1 MFSLSPTSKLNLK
14 TELVGCHAG
23 NLNRGQGLGFLVG
36 NTVID
41 KGKLQRFATAVAG
54 LATTIGPVMLAW
66 GVTTFDGQ
74 ADNGHVAAQT
84 ARTCAVTKQQE
95 AAIASV
101 FETFGFELGCS
112 FNITV
117 NVGKHIALLISP

>member
-1 MFSLSPTSKLNLK
+1 MFSSSPTSKSQN
-14 TELVGCHAG
+14 EIVGCHAG

-41 KGKLQRFATAVAG
+41 KGKLQRFAKAVAG

-74 ADNGHVAAQT
+74 VLSTD
-84 ARTCAVTKQQE
+84 
-95 AAIASV
+95 S
-101 FETFGFELGCS
+101 
-112 FNITV
+112 
-117 NVGKHIALLISP
+117 